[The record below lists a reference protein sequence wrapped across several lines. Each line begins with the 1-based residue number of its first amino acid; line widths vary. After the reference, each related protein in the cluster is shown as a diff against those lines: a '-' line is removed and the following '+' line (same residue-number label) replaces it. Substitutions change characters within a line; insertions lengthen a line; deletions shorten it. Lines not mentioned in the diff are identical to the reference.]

1 MNYLAIDKTRCTGCR
16 MCESICSI
24 VKEGVLNKA
33 KSRIKVMRRD
43 VVDLNRKVCVQCKN
57 PRCVKACPRNAI
69 VVRNGAV
76 RVLHD
81 LCDGCGACTE
91 VCDRLFLAPD
101 GGTVLMCDQ
110 CGSCVPHCP
119 EEALSIKKREVR

>member
-1 MNYLAIDKTRCTGCR
+1 MNYLAIERTLCTGCR

-33 KSRIKVMRRD
+33 KSRIRVMRRD
-43 VVDLNRKVCVQCKN
+43 VVALNPRVCVQCRN
-57 PRCVKACPRNAI
+57 PHCVKACPRKAI
-69 VVRNGAV
+69 VERDGKV
-76 RVLHD
+76 RVIRD

-91 VCDRLFLAPD
+91 VCDRLFLSPD

-110 CGSCVPHCP
+110 CGSCIPLCP